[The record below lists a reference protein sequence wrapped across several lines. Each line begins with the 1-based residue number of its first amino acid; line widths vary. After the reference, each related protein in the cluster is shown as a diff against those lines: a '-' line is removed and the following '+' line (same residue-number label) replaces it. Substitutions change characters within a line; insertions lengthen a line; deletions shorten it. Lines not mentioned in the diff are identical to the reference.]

1 MPQGQ
6 ACIKVTFKVA
16 RLLVGP
22 VLRAALVRDAAR
34 GPPRHVRLDDDGDL
48 HGDDEPPGARRRQ
61 GRRGQRPP
69 RVRRG
74 VFQIH
79 AHRVRPPAPP
89 ARARAR
95 RRRRRPIIS
104 DIQKIFPIF
113 LPLLLWAWASNVYR
127 VLRYGV
133 TRERASGLV
142 QMVLIS
148 ARPSSFFLAR
158 TRNLR
163 APRAVV
169 LIKFAIEELAPAKAA
184 LSDGLTH
191 EEAVVLKEKTGTC
204 LLYTS
209 PSPRDATLSRMPS
222 SA

>member
-1 MPQGQ
+1 M
-6 ACIKVTFKVA
+6 
-16 RLLVGP
+16 
-22 VLRAALVRDAAR
+22 
-34 GPPRHVRLDDDGDL
+34 
-48 HGDDEPPGARRRQ
+48 
-61 GRRGQRPP
+61 
-69 RVRRG
+69 
-74 VFQIH
+74 
-79 AHRVRPPAPP
+79 RPPAPP

-148 ARPSSFFLAR
+148 ARPSSLFPAR

-184 LSDGLTH
+184 LSDGLTR
-191 EEAVVLKEKTGTC
+191 EEAVVLKEKTGTMYC
-204 LLYTS
+204 FQIPMTLLNLYNQS
-209 PSPRDATLSRMPS
+209 LKAEAYDKAVEDARAKELEDAPKKED
-222 SA
+222 